1 MGYGVSNSNLIIV
14 SGHLGSGKTEFC
26 LNYVTQLKKRAP
38 ESVVAL
44 CDLDFINPYFRSR
57 RHKEYLNEM
66 GIEVVTPEDR
76 EISMADMPSISGR
89 IKSMVLDLGASVV
102 LEVGGDGGA
111 IVLGHLS
118 EFIYQRGFSHYMV
131 LNLNRPDTN
140 SYGKAAEMVRL
151 IEKSSKTAVTDII
164 LNNHLMGETTAET
177 VREGYLLA
185 REMPFAAA
193 PLKYICAAGDM
204 MDELKDIKLKE
215 NEEWF
220 ELKRVLRYAHE
231 V

>member
-1 MGYGVSNSNLIIV
+1 MSNSNLIIV

-26 LNYVTQLKKRAP
+26 LNYVTHLKKRAP

-57 RHKEYLNEM
+57 RHKDYLAGM
-66 GIEVVTPEDR
+66 GVEVVTPEDR
-76 EISMADMPSISGR
+76 EISIADMPSISGR
-89 IKSMVLDLGASVV
+89 IKSMVLDRGASVV

-140 SYGKAAEMVRL
+140 SYDKAAEMVGL
-151 IEKSSKTAVTDII
+151 IEKSSKIAVTDII

-177 VREGYLLA
+177 VREGYLRA
-185 REMPFAAA
+185 REMPFSAT
-193 PLKYICAAGDM
+193 PLKYICASGEFM
-204 MDELKDIKLKE
+204 NELKDVKLKE

>member
-1 MGYGVSNSNLIIV
+1 MSNSNLIVV

-26 LNYVTQLKKRAP
+26 LNYTTHLKKRSP
-38 ESVVAL
+38 ESSVAL

-57 RHKEYLNEM
+57 RHREYLE
-66 GIEVVTPEDR
+66 GLGVEIITPADR
-76 EISMADMPSISGR
+76 EISAADMPSVSGR
-89 IKSMVLDLGASVV
+89 IKSMVLDRGATVV

-118 EFIYQRGFSHYMV
+118 EFIHRRGYSHFMV
-131 LNLNRPDTN
+131 LNLNRPDTCDFE
-140 SYGKAAEMVRL
+140 KASEMIKL
-151 IEKSSKTAVTDII
+151 IEKASRLAVTDII

-177 VREGYLLA
+177 VRDGYLKA
-185 REMPFAAA
+185 ASMPLSAT
-193 PLKYICAAGDM
+193 PVRYVCAGP
-204 MDELKDIKLKE
+204 EQIEKLKDIKLKE

-220 ELKRVLRYAHE
+220 ELRRVQRYAHE